1 MTTTARV
8 FTEGSSHWYHKD
20 GKPCYE
26 LPKADGKGMK
36 APTLADARKLALLPS
51 VTNILGILDKPALTS
66 WKIEQAVLAV
76 MTSTRK
82 EGEETDAFVK
92 RILQEERVQDQEAAR
107 AREVGTQIHDAIEK
121 ALTGQDWD
129 KSLAA
134 AVEPVLT
141 WVMTTGRV
149 LWAEKILVGTG
160 YAGRADLAIEGPGI
174 YLIDFKTTSRLPDK
188 DSWLEHKLQTAAY
201 AATLG
206 NTGDKALITGNVY
219 ISTKEP
225 GKFAVFTQTDWP
237 TTFQKGFLPVLNFW
251 QWANRYAP

>member
-1 MTTTARV
+1 MSI
-8 FTEGSSHWYHKD
+8 ENGHWYSKTGEPKHWVPKKD
-20 GKPCYE
+20 GSGNRPT
-26 LPKADGKGMK
+26 
-36 APTLADARKLALLPS
+36 TLADARKLGLLPS
-51 VTNILGILDKPALTS
+51 VTTILKTLDKPALRE
-66 WKIEQAVLAV
+66 WMIRQAVYAV
-76 MTSTRK
+76 VTSPDIPGEGLDQKIIRVLEK
-82 EGEETDAFVK
+82 EE
-92 RILQEERVQDQEAAR
+92 QQDQEAAR